1 MAHGIVSLLDAA
13 SEQATRA
20 LWAELETRYGLR
32 EVVQRVPWPHF
43 SYHVADDYDLARLA
57 EPLQRVAAQTE
68 PFAAIITG
76 LGGFEAPK
84 PVLYLAVERNAALDG
99 LHAALWREL
108 ERDTTLAQGVSPL
121 YASALWQPHITLA
134 QHDLSLEALRA
145 IQAEW
150 AGRDLRRAVWVD
162 NLTLLYR
169 TADATTHQPLRRR
182 SLGDAGD
189 SGDARDAAND

>member
-20 LWAELETRYGLR
+20 LWAELDARYGLR
-32 EVVQRVPWPHF
+32 EATLRVPWPHV
-43 SYHVADDYDLARLA
+43 SYHIAEDYNLAGLA

-68 PFAAIITG
+68 PFAATISG
-76 LGGFEAPK
+76 LGAFEAPE
-84 PVLYLAVERNAALDG
+84 PVLYLAVERNAALDA

-108 ERDTTLAQGVSPL
+108 AAADLARGASPL
-121 YASALWQPHITLA
+121 YAAAPWQPHITLA
-134 QHDLSLEALRA
+134 QRDLTLAALRA

-150 AGRDLRRAVWVD
+150 AGRDVRHTLWVD

-169 TADATTHQPLRRR
+169 AADATANQPTMRF
-182 SLGDAGD
+182 SLGN
-189 SGDARDAAND
+189 ARGEAND